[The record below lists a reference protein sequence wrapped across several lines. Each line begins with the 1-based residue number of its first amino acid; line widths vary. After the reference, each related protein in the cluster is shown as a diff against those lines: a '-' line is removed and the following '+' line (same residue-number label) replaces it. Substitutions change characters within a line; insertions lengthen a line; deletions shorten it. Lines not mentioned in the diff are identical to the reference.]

1 MIKKLLTVAVDDEEL
16 EGLEQHCQQ
25 FNLTQTEVIREHLR
39 TLKKHQEPLTA
50 ELSREELL
58 FELTSLRQKLAEVEQ
73 EKADLEILLETTAEH
88 SSNVEAE
95 LQDEAEEARRESEE
109 WFQAIATAT
118 PVPVLLWRLSDG
130 EILYAN
136 EIASSTFGLAIH
148 ELIGYSSQEFYDNPS
163 DQQKLLDILERQ
175 GRLQNYEI
183 RARKADG
190 TMFWVS
196 ISLQSL
202 LFKGES
208 AILSALCDI
217 TDRKQAEAELAQAQE
232 QLKAVLDAVPG
243 SISWVGADGLYL
255 GVNQYLAQ
263 SVNMPPDAFIGQEI
277 GFLNNNSKF
286 AEFMREFLASPDLAA
301 SQEIQVQVNDAV
313 LYYLM
318 VVQKYQQGNATV
330 TVGIDITERKQA
342 EEALRIAEENYR
354 SIFVNA
360 LEGIFQSTPDGQYIS
375 VNPAMASIYG
385 YFCAEEMIASV
396 AQISR
401 QIYVDPHGR
410 QEFQRQLD
418 AYGEVKDWEYQVY
431 RQDGSVIWVEEN
443 TRKVCDSSGK
453 LLYYEGI
460 IQDITKRKQEEA
472 ALKLQVQELRI
483 EIDHQKR
490 AREVA
495 QITQSDY
502 FQELQ
507 AAAERLRLQEDD
519 FFGC

>member
-1 MIKKLLTVAVDDEEL
+1 MINKLLTVAVADEEL

-39 TLKKHQEPLTA
+39 TLNQHPEPLTA
-50 ELSREELL
+50 ELSKEELL
-58 FELTSLRQKLAEVEQ
+58 SEISHLRRKLAEVEQ
-73 EKADLEILLETTAEH
+73 EKSDLEIILQTTAEH
-88 SSNVEAE
+88 SCLVEAE

-109 WFQAIATAT
+109 WFQAITAAT
-118 PVPVLLWRLSDG
+118 PVPVLLSRLSDG

-136 EIASSTFGLAIH
+136 AIASSTLGLPIQ
-148 ELIGYSSQEFYDNPS
+148 ELIGCQSTDFFYNPS
-163 DQQKLLDILERQ
+163 HRQKLLDILARD
-175 GRLQNYEI
+175 GRLQNHEI
-183 RARKADG
+183 RAKKADG
-190 TMFWVS
+190 TPFWVS
-196 ISLQSL
+196 ISLKML

-208 AILSALCDI
+208 TILSAWCDI
-217 TDRKQAEAELAQAQE
+217 TDRKQAEEKLAQAKE

-263 SVNMPPDAFIGQEI
+263 SVKMSPDAFIGQEV
-277 GFLNNNSKF
+277 GFLNTNSKF
-286 AEFMREFLASPDLAA
+286 AEFMRQFLASSEMAA
-301 SQEIQVQVNDAV
+301 SQEIKVQVKDSV

-354 SIFVNA
+354 SIFENA
-360 LEGIFQSTPDGQYIS
+360 LEGIFQSTPDGHFIS
-375 VNPAMASIYG
+375 VNPAMARIYG
-385 YFCAEEMIASV
+385 YSCAEEMIASV
-396 AQISR
+396 TQISR
-401 QIYVDPHGR
+401 QIYVNPQGR
-410 QEFQRQLD
+410 DELQHLLD
-418 AYGEVKDWEYQVY
+418 EYGEVKDWEYQVY
-431 RQDGSVIWVEEN
+431 RQDGSLIWVEEN
-443 TRKVCDSSGK
+443 TRTVRDSSGK

-490 AREVA
+490 SREVA

-502 FQELQ
+502 FQQLK
-507 AAAERLRLQEDD
+507 AAAEHLRMEDD
-519 FFGC
+519 FF